1 MTRQRGDGG
10 MTAVAE
16 IAKSVPLPTPDAVE
30 KALIGGDLAKLS
42 EDQRLAYYN
51 SLCQSLGLNPL
62 TQPFQYITLN
72 GKLKLYATKDATEQL
87 RKVHGVS
94 IERLDKERQDD
105 LYVVTAYARDAK
117 GRTDASTG
125 ALTLNGLKGEALANA
140 IMKCETKAKRRV
152 TLSICGLGMLDEIE
166 IETIQPAQSA
176 TVATLPAPQ
185 PEGFDSWLLD
195 LEAVADNGLE
205 PLKKAWSLSPLE
217 MRNYMLG
224 TNRDQWEA
232 IKARAG
238 KVQVLPLEE
247 EARA

>member
-1 MTRQRGDGG
+1 MKSS
-10 MTAVAE
+10 VAE
-16 IAKSVPLPTPDAVE
+16 PTTVTDLAKPLPSAGAIERV
-30 KALIGGDLAKLS
+30 LVGGDLGKLS
-42 EDQRLAYYN
+42 DIERLSYYN

-62 TQPFQYITLN
+62 TQPFQYIPLN

-105 LYVVTAYARDAK
+105 LYIVTAYARDAK

-166 IETIQPAQSA
+166 LETIPAHVMA
-176 TVATLPAPQ
+176 EPALPPGP
-185 PEGFDSWLLD
+185 PEGYDDWWLD
-195 LEAVADNGLE
+195 MTAAADTGTDA
-205 PLKKAWSLSPLE
+205 LKEAWSKSKLE
-217 MRNYMLG
+217 FRSYATKHHG
-224 TNRDQWEA
+224 EQWDGL
-232 IKARAG
+232 KAKALQA
-238 KVQVLPLEE
+238 VP
-247 EARA
+247 A